1 MIFKKNKIDFL
12 RFLKK
17 RKKQM
22 EQIKE
27 AFLYLNCLVTD
38 KFINDSDVKSME
50 EELIRRF
57 IIMTSNE
64 AKEIVILYFI
74 ARKNILRI

>member
-1 MIFKKNKIDFL
+1 LIFYGF
-12 RFLKK
+12 K
-17 RKKQM
+17 RNVKKQM

-57 IIMTSNE
+57 ILMTTKE
-64 AKEIVILYFI
+64 AKEIIELYTI
-74 ARKNILRI
+74 ARKNILRV

>member
-1 MIFKKNKIDFL
+1 MIFYGF
-12 RFLKK
+12 K
-17 RKKQM
+17 RNVKKQM

-57 IIMTSNE
+57 ILMTTKE
-64 AKEIVILYFI
+64 AKEIIELYTI
-74 ARKNILRI
+74 ARKNILRV

>member
-1 MIFKKNKIDFL
+1 
-12 RFLKK
+12 
-17 RKKQM
+17 M

-50 EELIRRF
+50 EELCRRF
-57 IIMTSNE
+57 ILMKPIE
-64 AKEIVILYFI
+64 AKEIVELYCI